1 MVYVPNHE
9 MPDVCEG
16 NYVGPQ
22 WYLIESIVLFSHL
35 RVLRGT
41 ELIWDKSE
49 NYGGGQNYIETSPGT
64 LVGIRIDFGQILH
77 VGGD

>member
-49 NYGGGQNYIETSPGT
+49 NYGGG
-64 LVGIRIDFGQILH
+64 
-77 VGGD
+77 